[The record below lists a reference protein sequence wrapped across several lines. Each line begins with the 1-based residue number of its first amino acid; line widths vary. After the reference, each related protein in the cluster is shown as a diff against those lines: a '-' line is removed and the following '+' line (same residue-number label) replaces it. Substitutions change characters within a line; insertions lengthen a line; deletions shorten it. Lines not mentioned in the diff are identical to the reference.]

1 MLKKEKQNNTTMNKH
16 YKHALIEAAA
26 DEIKKQGYGVGYE
39 DLQDL
44 VGELEDDLSEDF
56 QADVETVVECYLE
69 DQKTEADLEEQDG
82 VRDLWEEIDNLKV
95 GVNVIPGVGVAVA
108 SDEKDLEA
116 LKEHLKGALGAAEIL
131 AGLLG
136 LFRA

>member
-26 DEIKKQGYGVGYE
+26 DEIKKRGYGIGYE

-44 VGELEDDLSEDF
+44 VSELEDDLSEDF
-56 QADVETVVECYLE
+56 QADVDTVVECYLE
-69 DQKTEADLEEQDG
+69 GQKEEDEPEEQDG
-82 VRDLWEEIDNLKV
+82 VRNLREEIDNLKV
-95 GVNVIPGVGVAVA
+95 GVNVIPGVGIAVA

-116 LKEHLKGALGAAEIL
+116 LKEHLRGALGAAEVL

>member
-1 MLKKEKQNNTTMNKH
+1 MNKH

-26 DEIKKQGYGVGYE
+26 DEIKKRGYGVGYE

-44 VGELEDDLSEDF
+44 VGEIEDDLSGDF
-56 QADVETVVECYLE
+56 QDDVDTVVECYLE
-69 DQKTEADLEEQDG
+69 DQKEEEDEPVEQDG
-82 VRDLWEEIDNLKV
+82 VRDLREEIENLKV
-95 GVNVIPGVGVAVA
+95 GVNVIPGVGIAVA
-108 SDEKDLEA
+108 KDEEDLKA
-116 LKEHLKGALGAAEIL
+116 LKEHLRGALGAAELL